1 MSVFVVFQVEKLRRR
16 LALWSA
22 LPSLHFPSHNVIYIH
37 RKFRRRSKCS
47 GESHFIYKVIRLI
60 RVSPILLILCS
71 RNIPGEAWAGC
82 LVSEYTVI
90 LPTSDNLV
98 RLPQKSE
105 LYVNLANVV
114 TFLTIHDCACL

>member
-1 MSVFVVFQVEKLRRR
+1 M
-16 LALWSA
+16 
-22 LPSLHFPSHNVIYIH
+22 
-37 RKFRRRSKCS
+37 
-47 GESHFIYKVIRLI
+47 RLI

-114 TFLTIHDCACL
+114 TFLTIHDCAFL